1 MSVRRAKARPFAVRE
16 SEMNLDTFRIQ
27 FFANAPRYE
36 WLELLGRGGMGVV
49 FKARDLVLDEILAI
63 KILYGHVADDDGAV
77 VARFKR
83 EISLN
88 RKVKHPN
95 VARMY
100 DFGTAGGHPYITMEF
115 VPGKDLQTLIL
126 EEGRIA
132 PARALPILRQICL
145 GTQAAHEQGIVHRD
159 LKSQNIIIGEGDA
172 VSILDFGL
180 ARGLVDEKLTLD
192 AVVLGTPHYISPE
205 QAMGEPADARSDIYS
220 LGIIAFEMLAGVLP
234 FTADSAL
241 GIAMKQI
248 SEPVPGNLSLY
259 PDVSP
264 RLRDAIHRALEKRRE
279 DRFQSAS
286 DLEAVFAR
294 AEQEG
299 SAPPAESGGD
309 AMTRA
314 IDAVLADLDA
324 AARARRAAAG
334 PEVDTRTP
342 LVQRRS
348 PGEAPLPPPPVRP
361 AQLPVPPVPVPRPE
375 TLAPPTVPNAR
386 VSPAQRPVPPAP
398 PVTPAPPRPTGRP
411 TVFIVLA
418 DGADRISMGKALGD
432 SGCNAVEARSGEEV
446 LDLLMS
452 RLPDAVVMD
461 VALPKADGFEVARIL
476 KATPIFARVPVL
488 LLGTRVDRSQENFAR
503 QVGASDILAR
513 PISEREIVERTWRLL
528 GPLGFYR
535 DEVQSTRITRPGPR
549 RP

>member
-1 MSVRRAKARPFAVRE
+1 
-16 SEMNLDTFRIQ
+16 MNLDSFRIQ
-27 FFANAPRYE
+27 FFAGAPRYE

-49 FKARDLVLDEILAI
+49 FKARDLVLDEVVAI
-63 KILYGHVADDDGAV
+63 KILYGHVADDDGAI

-100 DFGTAGGHPYITMEF
+100 DFGTSGGHPFITMEF
-115 VPGKDLQTLIL
+115 VPGKDLQTLVL
-126 EEGRIA
+126 EAGRIA
-132 PARALPILRQICL
+132 PARALPILRQICQ

-159 LKSQNIIIGEGDA
+159 LKSQNIIVGEGDC

-220 LGIIAFEMLAGVLP
+220 LGIIAFEMLAGELP

-248 SEPVPGNLSLY
+248 SEPVPAALSRY
-259 PDVSP
+259 PDVSAG
-264 RLRDAIHRALEKRRE
+264 LRDAVHRALEKKRE

-286 DLEAVFAR
+286 ELEAAFAR
-294 AEQEG
+294 AGEE
-299 SAPPAESGGD
+299 PAAVSKPAGD
-309 AMTRA
+309 AMSRA
-314 IDAVLADLDA
+314 IDDVLAGLDA
-324 AARARRAAAG
+324 AAESRRAATG
-334 PEVDTRTP
+334 DVGTRTP
-342 LVQRRS
+342 LVQNRPQVES
-348 PGEAPLPPPPVRP
+348 PFTHPPSVPAQAPPPVVPATRP
-361 AQLPVPPVPVPRPE
+361 SPV
-375 TLAPPTVPNAR
+375 APPTVPSAR
-386 VSPAQRPVPPAP
+386 VTRPQPSAP
-398 PVTPAPPRPTGRP
+398 PPSLAPASPRPTGRP
-411 TVFIVLA
+411 TVFIVLT

-488 LLGTRVDRSQENFAR
+488 LLGTRVDRSQEHFAR

-535 DEVQSTRITRPGPR
+535 DEAQSSRIARPGPPR
-549 RP
+549 S